1 MNRHISRA
9 IPSALIVIL
18 TNAPIISG
26 FHLPSAAAQTPST
39 TYNYLYDNLGKLTQ
53 TTDSLGNVT
62 NLSYDALS
70 RIKQKIQPVPATGI
84 ARPTTNL
91 TYDGLNQLSTVVD
104 PRNLTTTYTSDGLGN
119 QSTLVSPD
127 TGTSGRTFDSAGNMV
142 TSTDAR
148 GKITTYTYD
157 ALNRVTS
164 IAYGGGAPTL
174 LEYDGGM
181 SGAAYAIGHLTK
193 ITDESGL
200 TSYAYQQD
208 GRVVNKAQT
217 TVNSVATV
225 TRQVTYNYADNGQLL
240 SMTYPSGSRVNYAY
254 DGAGRVNQ
262 LVLNPPDGSGGT
274 NTSIATVLLDQIV
287 YAPFGA
293 VQSWRWGAS
302 SENAPNFY
310 SRTFDLD
317 DRIIRYPLG
326 NPALSAT
333 AVRTV
338 AYDAGNR
345 ITGYTHTGGVAASLD
360 QTFGYD
366 GLGRITS
373 FVNATGSQSYGYDA
387 TGNRIRLSIG
397 GISYTNAISTTSNRL
412 TSTTGPLPAKS
423 NVIDAAGNLAS
434 DGTTNYLYGDR
445 GRLKSATKAGY
456 TTNYLYNG
464 LGQRVSKT
472 GAEVVVYFYDE
483 EGQLIGEYDA
493 SGKLL
498 TETIWLGATPVVV
511 LKPSVPESAVPLV
524 YYIYTD
530 HLSTP
535 RIITDSASVVVWSWI
550 DADPFGTTQPIEFT
564 VGSGGNFK
572 FHMRFPGQYFDR
584 ETGLHYN
591 YFRDYDP
598 PTGRY
603 VQSDPIGLA
612 GGINT
617 YSYVLGNPLGLV
629 DPTGLEPPG
638 GAVALRDYMR
648 SIWPS
653 PGFTK
658 QTSGATRDFVR
669 NYNDMRTAN
678 TIGADKYFHC
688 KANCEATQRG
698 WVGNAMAC
706 VISDARE
713 GVDQYVK
720 MDPASASQADQ
731 VANMAGRSGAAS
743 GGACEAVCGAFRPN
757 GLPSGY

>member
-1 MNRHISRA
+1 M
-9 IPSALIVIL
+9 
-18 TNAPIISG
+18 
-26 FHLPSAAAQTPST
+26 
-39 TYNYLYDNLGKLTQ
+39 
-53 TTDSLGNVT
+53 
-62 NLSYDALS
+62 
-70 RIKQKIQPVPATGI
+70 
-84 ARPTTNL
+84 
-91 TYDGLNQLSTVVD
+91 
-104 PRNLTTTYTSDGLGN
+104 
-119 QSTLVSPD
+119 
-127 TGTSGRTFDSAGNMV
+127 
-142 TSTDAR
+142 
-148 GKITTYTYD
+148 
-157 ALNRVTS
+157 
-164 IAYGGGAPTL
+164 GGAPTL

-181 SGAAYAIGHLTK
+181 SGATYAIGRLTK

-254 DGAGRVNQ
+254 DGAGHVNQ

-274 NTSIATVLLDQIV
+274 NTSIATVLLDKIV

-302 SENAPNFY
+302 SENAPNLY

-366 GLGRITS
+366 GLGRIPS

-397 GISYTNAISTTSNRL
+397 GISYTNVISTTSNRL

-483 EGQLIGEYDA
+483 GGQLIGEYDA
-493 SGKLL
+493 SGNVLA
-498 TETIWLGATPVVV
+498 ETIWLGATPVVV
-511 LKPSVPESAVPLV
+511 LKPSVAESAVPLV

-535 RIITDSASVVVWSWI
+535 RVITDSASIVVWSWI
-550 DADPFGTTQPIEFT
+550 DADPFGMTRPIEFA
-564 VGSGGNFK
+564 VGGGGNFK
-572 FHMRFPGQYFDR
+572 FNMRFPGQYFDL

-598 PTGRY
+598 QTGRY
-603 VQSDPIGLA
+603 IQSDPIGLE

-617 YSYVLGNPLGLV
+617 YAYVKGNPISNIDPDGLMCFYFDKFANQVRDNRANSVLTLGSLFAAEAV
-629 DPTGLEPPG
+629 GTMPKTASEMRALGPRSEINPITNQLSRWSG
-638 GAVALRDYMR
+638 RFGTRALRVAGRTAAGMAASAVATAAVVGE
-648 SIWPS
+648 
-653 PGFTK
+653 GFYDIGVIGK
-658 QTSGATRDFVR
+658 AAVNATS
-669 NYNDMRTAN
+669 
-678 TIGADKYFHC
+678 ADDCGC
-688 KANCEATQRG
+688 K
-698 WVGNAMAC
+698 
-706 VISDARE
+706 
-713 GVDQYVK
+713 
-720 MDPASASQADQ
+720 
-731 VANMAGRSGAAS
+731 
-743 GGACEAVCGAFRPN
+743 
-757 GLPSGY
+757 